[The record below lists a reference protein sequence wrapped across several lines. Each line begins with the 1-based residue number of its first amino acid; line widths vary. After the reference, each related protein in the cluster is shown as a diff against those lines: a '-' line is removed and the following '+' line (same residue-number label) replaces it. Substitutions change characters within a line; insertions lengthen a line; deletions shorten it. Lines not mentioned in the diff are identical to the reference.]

1 MSKEILY
8 VCTKC
13 FKLTSCGTG
22 MQRCDCEPRQKIVGT
37 DSPSGF
43 HLCYICCIYVVGGT
57 TRWSWEACE
66 TCLQVNKERK
76 EAKKLYLPLGR
87 HSVMNGFAIPMKL
100 EEEKWDIAATE
111 LVRFTEA
118 VQELEIWCVTRAKN
132 MFDDVERWTSLSHV
146 RVDTWEREFKWP
158 DGHEK
163 VITRKL
169 FDLICGD
176 VY

>member
-1 MSKEILY
+1 MSKEIFY

-57 TRWSWEACE
+57 SRWSWEACK
-66 TCLQVNKERK
+66 TCLLVNKERK
-76 EAKKLYLPLGR
+76 SKNKLFLPLGR
-87 HSVMNGFAIPMKL
+87 HSIMNGLAIPIEL
-100 EEEKWDIAATE
+100 EKDHFNLAAQALIA
-111 LVRFTEA
+111 FTESTQA
-118 VQELEIWCVTRAKN
+118 LEDWCITRAKK
-132 MFDDVERWTSLSHV
+132 MFEDVERWASLSHV
-146 RVDTWEREFKWP
+146 RADTWEREFRWP
-158 DGHEK
+158 RGYEK
-163 VITRKL
+163 AQSRELFNVI
-169 FDLICGD
+169 CSD